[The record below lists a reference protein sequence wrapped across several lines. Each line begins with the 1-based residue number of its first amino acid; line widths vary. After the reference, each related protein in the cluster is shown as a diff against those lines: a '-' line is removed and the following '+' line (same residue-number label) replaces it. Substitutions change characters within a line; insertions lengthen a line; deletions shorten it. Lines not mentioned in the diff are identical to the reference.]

1 MSCTFERRPEVFV
14 RRFLQGLGKCHS
26 FTAFF
31 FNNHSPGMTK
41 EREEGSQRLYPPLLS
56 PRFYYLRQLRK
67 QIEIV
72 VRQFLGNSKALR
84 LADYG
89 CGNMPYQPLV
99 APFVQ
104 EYIGID
110 LAENP
115 RAAIHITPLGKIDL
129 ADRQMDV
136 ILSTQVLE
144 HVEDPMFYLSEA
156 HRILKPG
163 GLLILSTHGYWMF
176 HPDPTDYWRWT
187 STGLR
192 KIITQSGFE
201 VQYFRGIIGRA
212 AMGLQLFQDGLLFKL
227 PRFLR
232 PVLALFLQPLVAGFD
247 KISGQAVR
255 DRDACTF
262 VVVARKV

>member
-1 MSCTFERRPEVFV
+1 M
-14 RRFLQGLGKCHS
+14 
-26 FTAFF
+26 
-31 FNNHSPGMTK
+31 MK
-41 EREEGSQRLYPPLLS
+41 EREEGIKRLYPPLLS

-72 VRQFLGNSKALR
+72 SRQFLATGKALR

-89 CGNMPYQPLV
+89 CGNMPYQPVV
-99 APFVQ
+99 APHVG

-115 RAAIHITPLGKIDL
+115 RAAIHISPLGKIDL
-129 ADRQMDV
+129 PDRQMDV
-136 ILSTQVLE
+136 VLSTQVLE
-144 HVEDPMFYLSEA
+144 HVEDPLFYLSEA
-156 HRILKPG
+156 YRILKPG

-192 KIITQSGFE
+192 KIVTQSGFE

-227 PRFLR
+227 PRFLW
-232 PVLALFLQPLVAGFD
+232 PVLALFLQPLIAFFD
-247 KISGQAVR
+247 LTSGQHTR
-255 DRDACTF
+255 DKDACTF
-262 VVVARKV
+262 VMVARKL